1 MIFQCP
7 ENGCNKILDTDEE
20 SYLEHHLSSHCRKGD
35 LWISIHDYPGKHFP
49 GKGLVPLRNMK
60 VLDRFFLPIVIACAI
75 TLVCTYILINY
86 YQPHPTGQI
95 CMVNFN
101 PHFERCF

>member
-35 LWISIHDYPGKHFP
+35 CGC
-49 GKGLVPLRNMK
+49 G
-60 VLDRFFLPIVIACAI
+60 
-75 TLVCTYILINY
+75 
-86 YQPHPTGQI
+86 YQFMTTQENI
-95 CMVNFN
+95 FQEKDWCL
-101 PHFERCF
+101 